1 MNNKNNQNDYTN
13 NGIIDYDKF
22 YNKQKKNRNN
32 LKKIKIGKG
41 QKFRLYNSGN

>member
-32 LKKIKIGKG
+32 QKKIKIGKR
-41 QKFRLYNSGN
+41 KKYR